1 MYREHQV
8 EIDKR
13 NLQISDEVLEVICG
27 TSRGQAMV
35 LLADEMKRRKKRA
48 RR

>member
-1 MYREHQV
+1 MYREHQT
-8 EIDKR
+8 EMDKR
-13 NLQISDEVLEVICG
+13 NLQVSDEVSEVICG
-27 TSRGQAMV
+27 PSRGQAMV